1 MVGLRYLAIQLFSCR
16 TLVGSLPLAN
26 NVQHSAS
33 WASGA
38 SPPSGSVGAIF
49 RYIYIYIVR
58 TSSSQC
64 ACVTC
69 ARFYLGVRFRNC
81 LSWHLRSD
89 LYHLRIPFVGEGK
102 ERERRARESVHRRR
116 LCDQESARL
125 QRPPRNQLDVVCGT
139 GLYRLGGTFLG
150 LYQVRRVAGESDE
163 DREVR
168 LQALRTTQYH
178 WNLW

>member
-1 MVGLRYLAIQLFSCR
+1 MHCIHLL
-16 TLVGSLPLAN
+16 
-26 NVQHSAS
+26 SARF
-33 WASGA
+33 
-38 SPPSGSVGAIF
+38 V
-49 RYIYIYIVR
+49 VR

-69 ARFYLGVRFRNC
+69 ARFYLGDSRSRFLYENTVRR
-81 LSWHLRSD
+81 R
-89 LYHLRIPFVGEGK
+89 RER

-168 LQALRTTQYH
+168 LQALRTKILAQYH

>member
-1 MVGLRYLAIQLFSCR
+1 MPHCPVTVVQIYRDGVCSLLFHLFFIGR
-16 TLVGSLPLAN
+16 AERAHLVDL
-26 NVQHSAS
+26 SARF
-33 WASGA
+33 
-38 SPPSGSVGAIF
+38 F
-49 RYIYIYIVR
+49 RIYIVR

-69 ARFYLGVRFRNC
+69 ARFYLGD
-81 LSWHLRSD
+81 SQST
-89 LYHLRIPFVGEGK
+89 RIPFVG

-168 LQALRTTQYH
+168 LQALRTKILAQYH